1 MWYATPGVSEI
12 PQQTTSFMGKMKIEG
27 GAFSNN
33 PRRAAVGGMY
43 NLSHTHSKLLL
54 YILVSVLCS
63 MWPVERNKAH
73 VFFSDKHL
81 LGQDRFGPT
90 NGIHIQAATVLE

>member
-1 MWYATPGVSEI
+1 
-12 PQQTTSFMGKMKIEG
+12 
-27 GAFSNN
+27 
-33 PRRAAVGGMY
+33 
-43 NLSHTHSKLLL
+43 
-54 YILVSVLCS
+54 
-63 MWPVERNKAH
+63 MWPVERNKAN